1 MTQPKILVIEDQKA
15 MADLLQE
22 QIREQSGM
30 PVEVAYDFSQAKA
43 LLESGTDF
51 VACITDLNLPDAEEA
66 ATVPLLHSHHVSTVV
81 LTANYTE
88 ETRQKMFDLRV
99 ADYVIKDGLS
109 AINYAVKTVV
119 NLVENAERT
128 IWVLSNQSKSSKRLL
143 GLLNIQRYRVAMF
156 DDEQQL
162 LATLKSKTPDLLIV
176 NEAKTIESLDAVKFV
191 QKVRDRFSQNKLPI
205 LLTEEQ
211 PDMAEIIKLMKYGV
225 NDFYNHKFTVEEL
238 YVRVYTNLSLALSFK
253 EIEKISQT
261 DPLTG
266 LYNRRYLFAQAEQ
279 MKKQAKD
286 AFAVMFDIDHF
297 KQVNDQYGH
306 EKGDEAIIFVAQLIQ
321 QVFAE
326 QVVARFGGEE
336 FCAIGYGLEVSEIMA
351 LAEEARAKVESLS
364 VKKIDLPL
372 TISIGLCCHEEK
384 IDKLIGKAD
393 KALYRSKQAGRNQV
407 SCFSQI

>member
-393 KALYRSKQAGRNQV
+393 KALYRSKEAGRNQV

>member
-30 PVEVAYDFSQAKA
+30 PVEVAYDFAQAKA
-43 LLESGTDF
+43 LLESGAEF

-66 ATVPLLHSHHVSTVV
+66 ATVPLLHQHHISTVV

-88 ETRQKMFDLRV
+88 ATRQKMFDLRV

-128 IWVLSNQSKSSKRLL
+128 IWVLSQQSKNSKRLL
-143 GLLNIQRYRVAMF
+143 ALLNIHRYRVAMF
-156 DDEQQL
+156 DDPQQL

-176 NEAKTIESLDAVKFV
+176 NEGKAIEDFDAVKFV
-191 QKVRDRFSQNKLPI
+191 QNVRAHFSQNKLPI
-205 LLTEEQ
+205 LLSEEQ
-211 PDMAEIIKLMKYGV
+211 ADMAEIIKLMKYGV
-225 NDFYNHKFTVEEL
+225 NDFYSHKFTVEEL
-238 YVRVYTNLSLALSFK
+238 YVRVHTNLSLAHSFK

-266 LYNRRYLFAQAEQ
+266 LYNRRYLFDQAEL
-279 MKKQAKD
+279 MKQQSKE

-297 KQVNDQYGH
+297 KQVNDQHGH
-306 EKGDEAIIFVAQLIQ
+306 EKGDAAIIFVAQLIQ

-336 FCAIGYGLEVSEIMA
+336 FCAIGYGLEVSEIRA
-351 LAEEARAKVESLS
+351 LAEEVRIQVEECSAQQ
-364 VKKIDLPL
+364 IGLPL
-372 TISIGLCCHEEK
+372 TISIGLCRHEEK

-393 KALYRSKQAGRNQV
+393 KALYHSKESGRNQV
-407 SCFSQI
+407 TCFSQL